1 MNNIVTSTPSLPTE
15 VKELVLDVE
24 EVIVPLLSSP
34 VPSPRD
40 GRPLS
45 PLFQRS
51 VSEDSAGS
59 SASALEHA
67 KIR

>member
-24 EVIVPLLSSP
+24 EEIM

-40 GRPLS
+40 DRPLS

-59 SASALEHA
+59 SASTLEHA
-67 KIR
+67 KVR